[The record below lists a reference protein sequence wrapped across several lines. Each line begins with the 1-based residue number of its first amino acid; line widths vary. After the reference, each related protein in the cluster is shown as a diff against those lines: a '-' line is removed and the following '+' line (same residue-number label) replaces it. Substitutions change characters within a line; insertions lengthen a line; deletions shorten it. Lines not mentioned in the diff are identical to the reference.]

1 MLIPIEQILSFWLVK
16 YPGEG
21 AALGAACLWAV
32 SSVIYGSLG
41 REIPPM
47 HLNLLKGAIAITL
60 LGLTLLVRGISLPAM
75 TTTNLCLL
83 LLSGSIGIGLG
94 DTAFF
99 ASLNCLGARRALL
112 METLAPPITAILAL
126 IFLQE
131 RLKASTWVGI
141 LLTVVGVAWV
151 VTERVP
157 ASAGRPVHLRK
168 GIIFGIIAAISLA
181 IGGILARAAIANTSI
196 SPLWAALL
204 RIVAGVV
211 SLLPWLRIQHN
222 YFARKQ
228 PLRVFAKIGFA
239 AFMGTYLGIWL
250 QQTAIKFT
258 EVGIALTLTNTAPL
272 FILPI
277 AAFSKEKPSI
287 RAILGAGIAISGI
300 ATIFYLS

>member
-1 MLIPIEQILSFWLVK
+1 MAIAIEKILSFWLSE
-16 YPGEG
+16 YPGEI
-21 AALGAACLWAV
+21 AALGAASLWAV
-32 SSVIYGSLG
+32 SSVVYGSLV
-41 REIPPM
+41 REIPPL

-60 LGLTLLVRGISLPAM
+60 LGLTLLVRGELFPTM
-75 TTTNLCLL
+75 TTTNLGLL

-99 ASLNCLGARRALL
+99 AALNCLGARRALL

-131 RLKASTWVGI
+131 HLKASVWIGI

-151 VTERVP
+151 VTERTP
-157 ASAGRPVHLRK
+157 ATGNHPTHLRK
-168 GIIFGIIAAISLA
+168 GIIFGIVAAISLA
-181 IGGILARAAIANTSI
+181 IGGLLARAALVNTSI

-204 RIVAGVV
+204 RISAAIV
-211 SLLPWLRIQHN
+211 SLLPFLRFQPN
-222 YFARKQ
+222 SFAYK
-228 PLRVFAKIGFA
+228 PTPRVFVGIGLA

-258 EVGIALTLTNTAPL
+258 EVAIALTLTNTAPI

-277 AAFSKEKPSI
+277 SAFVGEKPSI
-287 RAILGAGIAISGI
+287 RAILGAGIAIFGI
-300 ATIFYLS
+300 GMIFFS